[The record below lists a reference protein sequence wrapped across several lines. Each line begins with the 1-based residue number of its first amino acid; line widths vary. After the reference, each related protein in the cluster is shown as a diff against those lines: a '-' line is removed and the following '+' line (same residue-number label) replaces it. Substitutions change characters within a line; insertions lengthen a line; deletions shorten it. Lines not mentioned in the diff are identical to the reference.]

1 MSVCSTVNA
10 VEGHRTGKQHHIE
23 TKMSTHQRL
32 CLSIGHNSTNYL
44 EREAHLNET

>member
-10 VEGHRTGKQHHIE
+10 IEDHSTEKQHHIE

-44 EREAHLNET
+44 EWEAHLNET